1 VRVASPVGYAL
12 GVVLLFACG
21 SISQDELDC
30 EEAVSVLVHCC
41 PGFDS
46 TALICIRASSD
57 CGSRNTSPAL
67 SRDESKRIRGES
79 CETLVTSGEC
89 ARAQQARSC
98 TTMSDFSGTYYP
110 PVCQ

>member
-1 VRVASPVGYAL
+1 MRIGSPAGYAL

-21 SISQDELDC
+21 SISQAELDC

-41 PGFDS
+41 PNFDS
-46 TALICIRASSD
+46 TQLLCISASSD
-57 CGSRNTSPAL
+57 CGSRQTSPAL
-67 SRDESKRIRGES
+67 SDDDSKLIRGES

-89 ARAQQARSC
+89 ARAQRARSC